1 MEISSYYLSIVVNYN
16 GNSNTKQK
24 RLTSRNRKA
33 MFSLKSKVNQMYLN
47 SGTMFTLFYS
57 YIGSILHYGCEVWS
71 NHNDNDI
78 EKVHLFIGRQKA
90 VGYMI

>member
-1 MEISSYYLSIVVNYN
+1 
-16 GNSNTKQK
+16 
-24 RLTSRNRKA
+24 
-33 MFSLKSKVNQMYLN
+33 MYLN
-47 SGTMFTLFYS
+47 AGTMFTLFYS

-90 VGYMI
+90 VGYMIWKL